1 MSNNN
6 HEQEIF
12 PEAEQ
17 LIDWVNNAEIPN
29 LIEAPEN
36 EDQGYCPCNIIEAIS
51 AFGGCLL
58 AMKIK
63 IEITK
68 ESSQVK
74 KRKFP
79 IIENN
84 ENKGYKRITAGSTPS

>member
-29 LIEAPEN
+29 LIEAQEN

-51 AFGGCLL
+51 AVVGCFLSVFMGYWAWDEEFGNPL
-58 AMKIK
+58 MDI
-63 IEITK
+63 
-68 ESSQVK
+68 
-74 KRKFP
+74 FP
-79 IIENN
+79 HL
-84 ENKGYKRITAGSTPS
+84 

>member
-1 MSNNN
+1 MMSNNN

-17 LIDWVNNAEIPN
+17 LIDWVNNDEIPN

-51 AFGGCLL
+51 TFVGCFLSVFMGYWAWDEEFGNPL
-58 AMKIK
+58 MDI
-63 IEITK
+63 
-68 ESSQVK
+68 
-74 KRKFP
+74 FP
-79 IIENN
+79 HL
-84 ENKGYKRITAGSTPS
+84 

>member
-1 MSNNN
+1 MMSNNN

-29 LIEAPEN
+29 LIEAQEN

-51 AFGGCLL
+51 AVVGCFLSVFMGYWAWDEEFGNPL
-58 AMKIK
+58 MDI
-63 IEITK
+63 
-68 ESSQVK
+68 
-74 KRKFP
+74 FP
-79 IIENN
+79 HL
-84 ENKGYKRITAGSTPS
+84 

>member
-1 MSNNN
+1 MMSNNN

-12 PEAEQ
+12 PEDEQ

-58 AMKIK
+58 AVFMGYWAWDEEFGNPLMDI
-63 IEITK
+63 
-68 ESSQVK
+68 
-74 KRKFP
+74 FP
-79 IIENN
+79 HL
-84 ENKGYKRITAGSTPS
+84 